1 MSDTQ
6 PQIHK
11 VQSTP
16 SRIKSQ
22 NNTIPRHIILKLK
35 KILDEKKKKT
45 KREESKGKEELTY
58 RKTKIRIILNFSET
72 MRVITVKRN
81 ILSIDRKTT
90 KLIFYILREGPSKV
104 KEKYFLQQ
112 KLKDFFFTS
121 TLALRAMLKILQRKR
136 K

>member
-11 VQSTP
+11 AQSTP

-35 KILDEKKKKT
+35 QILDEKKKKL
-45 KREESKGKEELTY
+45 EESKGKEELTY

-121 TLALRAMLKILQRKR
+121 TLALRAMLKILQRKG